1 MDDVSKNSGPWK
13 LTAEEEKVRTA
24 LLDLYEELYA
34 ERTDKNWNQK
44 LKASSLMNNRVG
56 EAGIDPYPRHDSTV
70 LGFLDTLVNGMVS
83 AIMPEADYWFKFT
96 TWGANT
102 AMRGEKSA
110 RGRQRNGRSRSVE
123 NGGEWKPDLVL
134 LDDIDGAKDYFEDSS
149 QKILSHFS
157 HAKFYR
163 SMETVIR
170 DGLCMG
176 FGVIQTVDDVEHD
189 RCYFKAISP
198 VEVCAKAD
206 DSGDIEIYARR
217 YYMSALSFLL
227 RYGRSIE
234 GDSSRMNAQTQYEMT
249 EFIVPKGLLRDYQT
263 GESFTKVDRDNK
275 GKPKKSYDHY
285 VYCRELDAFVER
297 GVFAEMPISV
307 WNYKQVNGSVY
318 GTGLFEQ
325 IVPEI
330 LNLDNLML
338 ERARSLAYSN
348 DPAWQVTPNA
358 ARHFSVKSGSVNVV
372 SSAAGQSSGGEIQAI
387 QKPEVYDK
395 YTADIQDL
403 RMQIRELCYIDLYK
417 TVLGST
423 DTRKTATEI
432 NISKTEASQLLTATI
447 GNLQAT
453 VTHIVKRTFNVLRRR
468 GDIAPPSNEQITS
481 LFPYVRV
488 EFDSVFIQR
497 MRSYYMVEGNMSILN
512 MVQILAAVYPDIRY
526 TINFDR
532 LVRMLSTGLGVS
544 EYAIYETKESD
555 RMRQEAAK
563 AAQAQLQL
571 QNENMASQ
579 TGMNQAKAQQALANA
594 GGANA

>member
-1 MDDVSKNSGPWK
+1 MDEVSKNSGPWK
-13 LTAEEEKVRTA
+13 LTAEEEKIRTA
-24 LLDLYEELYA
+24 LLDLYDELYA
-34 ERTDKNWNQK
+34 ERESNNWKQK

-56 EAGIDPYPRHDSTV
+56 EAGIDLYPRHDSTV
-70 LGFLDTLVNGMVS
+70 LGFQDTLVNGMVS

-102 AMRGEKSA
+102 AMRGEKST
-110 RGRQRNGRSRSVE
+110 RGRPRNGRSRSVE
-123 NGGEWKPDLVL
+123 NKGEWKPDLVL
-134 LDDIDGAKDYFEDSS
+134 LDDIDGAKDYFEDSA

-157 HAKFYR
+157 HSKFYR

-170 DGLCMG
+170 DGLIMG
-176 FGVIQTVDDVEHD
+176 FGVIQTVDDVERD

-206 DSGDIEIYARR
+206 DSGDIEIYIRR

-227 RYGRSIE
+227 RYGRNIE
-234 GDSSRMNAQTQYEMT
+234 EGRTRLDSQLRYEMT

-263 GESFTKVDRDNK
+263 GEPFTEVERDDK
-275 GKPKKSYDHY
+275 GRKKKSYDHY

-297 GVFAEMPISV
+297 GVFAEMPISI
-307 WNYKQVNGSVY
+307 WNYKQVNGNVY

-372 SSAAGQSSGGEIQAI
+372 SSTVGQSSGGEIQAI

-468 GDIAPPSNEQITS
+468 GDIAPPSNEQIVS

-512 MVQILAAVYPDIRY
+512 MVQVLAAVYPDIRY

-532 LVRMLSTGLGVS
+532 LVRMLSSGLGVS
-544 EYAIYETKESD
+544 EYAIYETKESEK
-555 RMRQEAAK
+555 MRQDAAM